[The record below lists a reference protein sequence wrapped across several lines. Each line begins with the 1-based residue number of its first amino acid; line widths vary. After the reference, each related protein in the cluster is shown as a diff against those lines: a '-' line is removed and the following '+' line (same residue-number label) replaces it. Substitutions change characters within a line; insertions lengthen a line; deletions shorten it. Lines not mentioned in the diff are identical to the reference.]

1 LGIYSPP
8 APLASVAPMDDA
20 DSEYEPLEKL
30 GEDSETACPEEE
42 LDPANNSTHPSP
54 LMLCRQ

>member
-1 LGIYSPP
+1 
-8 APLASVAPMDDA
+8 MDDA